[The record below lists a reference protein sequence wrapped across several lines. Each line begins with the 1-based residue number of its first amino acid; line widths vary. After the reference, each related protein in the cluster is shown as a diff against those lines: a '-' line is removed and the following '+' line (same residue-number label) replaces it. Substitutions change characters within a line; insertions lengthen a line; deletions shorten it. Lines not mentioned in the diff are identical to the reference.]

1 MERNMALI
9 GFGQLD
15 TKQQF
20 FSLTHQVHKETGVGL
35 ADKLRGSTSCA
46 GVTSRVKHAMVQKTL
61 TQACDFFYNGFT
73 REPLDC
79 LEKGV
84 FVWAKQATIF
94 IRKV

>member
-35 ADKLRGSTSCA
+35 AVKLRGLQA
-46 GVTSRVKHAMVQKTL
+46 VQVYL
-61 TQACDFFYNGFT
+61 QG
-73 REPLDC
+73 
-79 LEKGV
+79 
-84 FVWAKQATIF
+84 
-94 IRKV
+94 